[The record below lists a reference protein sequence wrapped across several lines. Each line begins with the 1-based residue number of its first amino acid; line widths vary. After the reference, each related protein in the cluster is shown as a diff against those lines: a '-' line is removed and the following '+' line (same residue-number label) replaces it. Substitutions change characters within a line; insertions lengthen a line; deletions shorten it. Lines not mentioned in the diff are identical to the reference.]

1 MTLSRRHFF
10 FGSLALPALAAKKP
24 AVKKPAGEQPNILLI
39 LVDGLPS
46 WVLGCYGNR
55 EVFTPNIDRLS
66 QTGIRFLNNAVC
78 APVGADN
85 RAILLSGRTSLQLEK
100 KGFPPDGE
108 TALAKILAG
117 EGYAVQT
124 ADGGAGSP
132 ATSVEIPSGGKP
144 FFQIV
149 SYQFQAP
156 YQGVAQKY
164 QEMYAKAKLDTFDRE
179 PVARNASRDKEM
191 LTGIL
196 ANQRQA
202 AAAVSALDNEVGALW
217 SKLRDRKLQDTTLVI
232 FTATCGSLLGRHGLW
247 GSGDGSDPVNMF
259 EEVVAPP
266 LLWSWQGHT
275 PAQATRPELVS
286 NYDLMPTLCELTGAD
301 LPDQNLCGRSYL
313 PLATGRPLPRK
324 QPWRTVVF
332 GSFQSTGMARGDRYK
347 LVQREGG
354 KGPGEL
360 YDLRMDPREK
370 VNQYGNPQFLTVRT
384 GLTADL
390 AKWKQRYSG

>member
-10 FGSLALPALAAKKP
+10 FGSLALPALAA
-24 AVKKPAGEQPNILLI
+24 KKPAGEQPNILLI

-55 EVFTPNIDRLS
+55 EILTPNIDRLS
-66 QTGIRFLNNAVC
+66 QTGMRFLNHAVC
-78 APVGADN
+78 APVAVDN

-100 KGFPPDGE
+100 KGSGADGE
-108 TALAKILAG
+108 AALARILAG
-117 EGYAVQT
+117 EGYSVQT
-124 ADGGAGSP
+124 ADASAP
-132 ATSVEIPSGGKP
+132 VVFSSGTKP
-144 FFQIV
+144 FFLMV
-149 SYQFQAP
+149 SYRFQAP
-156 YQGVAQKY
+156 YEGVAQKY

-179 PVARNASRDKEM
+179 PVAKTASRDKEM

-196 ANQRQA
+196 ANQRKA
-202 AAAVSALDNEVGALW
+202 AAAVSALDDEIGALW

-266 LLWSWQGHT
+266 LLWSWQGHI

-286 NYDLMPTLCELTGAD
+286 NYDLVPTICDLTGAD
-301 LPDQNLCGRSYL
+301 LPDGNLCGRSYL
-313 PLATGRPLPRK
+313 PLATGKPLPKK

-332 GSFQSTGMARGDRYK
+332 GSFKSTEMAHGDRYK
-347 LVQREGG
+347 MVQRDGG

-360 YDLRMDPREK
+360 YDLRMDPRER

-384 GLTADL
+384 GLTAEL
-390 AKWKQRYSG
+390 AKWKQRYSA

>member
-1 MTLSRRHFF
+1 MTLSRRHFL

-24 AVKKPAGEQPNILLI
+24 AARKPAGEQPNILLI

-55 EVFTPNIDRLS
+55 EVLTPNIDRLS

-78 APVGADN
+78 APVAIDD

-100 KGFPPDGE
+100 RGGTPDGE

-124 ADGGAGSP
+124 AEGS
-132 ATSVEIPSGGKP
+132 ASVDFPSGGKP
-144 FFQIV
+144 FFLIV
-149 SYQFQAP
+149 SYKFQAP
-156 YQGVAQKY
+156 YQGVAEKY

-179 PVARNASRDKEM
+179 PVAKTASRDKEL

-196 ANQRQA
+196 ANQRKA
-202 AAAVSALDNEVGALW
+202 AAAVSALDDEIGALW
-217 SKLRDRKLQDTTLVI
+217 SKLRDRKLQDATLVI

-286 NYDLMPTLCELTGAD
+286 NYDLLPTVCDLTGAD
-301 LPDQNLCGRSYL
+301 LPTGNLSGRSYL
-313 PLATGRPLPRK
+313 SLATGKPLPKK

-332 GSFQSTGMARGDRYK
+332 GSFQGTEMAHGDRYK
-347 LVQREGG
+347 MVQREGG

-360 YDLRMDPREK
+360 YDLRMDPRER
-370 VNQYGNPQFLTVRT
+370 VNQYGNLQFLTVKT

-390 AKWKQRYSG
+390 AKWKQRYSA